1 MAGMSPCQTASE
13 LLRSQNSGMTYLW
26 HHQLR
31 ASILPN
37 SDSKHEENA
46 RPVSTEVHSLG
57 VSQFLKI
64 CYFSC
69 WKRFLISSQFRIR
82 YNFFLSQKLL
92 NVHIYEVLTAIL
104 RI

>member
-1 MAGMSPCQTASE
+1 MAGMSPCQRASE
-13 LLRSQNSGMTYLW
+13 LLRNQNSGTTYLW
-26 HHQLR
+26 HYQLR
-31 ASILPN
+31 ASFFPN
-37 SDSKHEENA
+37 SDSKHKENA

-69 WKRFLISSQFRIR
+69 WKCFLISSQFRIY

-104 RI
+104 HI